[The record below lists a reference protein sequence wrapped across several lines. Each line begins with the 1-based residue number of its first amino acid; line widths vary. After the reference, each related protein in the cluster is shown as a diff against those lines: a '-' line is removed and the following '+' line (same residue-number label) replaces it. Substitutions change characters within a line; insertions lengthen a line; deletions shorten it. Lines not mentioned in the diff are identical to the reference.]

1 MLESIKT
8 AVSSVWIANR
18 ENVFACNPNHRITK
32 GLQYYPGNLFK
43 IVSLLLTLSKI
54 LPGSCDEEWQ
64 RNKYINLEICKLCLA
79 KTYKNQKSAL

>member
-8 AVSSVWIANR
+8 AVSSVIIANR

-32 GLQYYPGNLFK
+32 ALQYYPGNLFK

-54 LPGSCDEEWQ
+54 LNGSCDEE
-64 RNKYINLEICKLCLA
+64 
-79 KTYKNQKSAL
+79 